1 MLTQPLLINMNVRL
15 EQECMT
21 NIEHV
26 TVVLT
31 IVVVQMELVAVI
43 LTGVA
48 GASGVVVHLLVT
60 LLLANQNHEK
70 YINKINVDNYLRF

>member
-1 MLTQPLLINMNVRL
+1 
-15 EQECMT
+15 MT

-31 IVVVQMELVAVI
+31 IVVVPMELVAVI

-70 YINKINVDNYLRF
+70 YINKINVDNLNCTPQSRHQ

>member
-1 MLTQPLLINMNVRL
+1 MNVRL

-70 YINKINVDNYLRF
+70 YINKINVDNYLRFRLLTNKFC